1 MRLFTIDA
9 NTGALAFVSGRDF
22 ENPTDAGA
30 NNVYDVQVT
39 VTDAGALT
47 DVQDIAVTITDADEN
62 GRLRAKV
69 LLQGAL
75 LGTMTPGVMRD
86 DLRSNGYVPLND
98 PYTLSGNPRFA
109 HAGSGG
115 AASTTNLVLNTNAG
129 TPDAIVDWVFVELRS
144 SANSSI
150 VVETRAALV
159 QRDGDVVSPVDGDSP
174 LEFTN
179 LAGTSYFV
187 SIKHRNHLGVMTAS
201 AQTLTV
207 GGTVVDFT
215 TMSNANVFNNAGYDG
230 AEMITIGAVK
240 ALWAGNANAD
250 VKVKYQGPSND
261 NATILSQV
269 LTHPSNVSGT
279 YNFDLALG
287 YFSGDINMDGKV
299 KYQGSG
305 NDPAFIFAN
314 IITNYTLN
322 LMDLYNYDLF
332 VEQLP

>member
-1 MRLFTIDA
+1 M
-9 NTGALAFVSGRDF
+9 
-22 ENPTDAGA
+22 AG
-30 NNVYDVQVT
+30 
-39 VTDAGALT
+39 
-47 DVQDIAVTITDADEN
+47 I
-62 GRLRAKV
+62 
-69 LLQGAL
+69 
-75 LGTMTPGVMRD
+75 
-86 DLRSNGYVPLND
+86 
-98 PYTLSGNPRFA
+98 
-109 HAGSGG
+109 
-115 AASTTNLVLNTNAG
+115 
-129 TPDAIVDWVFVELRS
+129 
-144 SANSSI
+144 
-150 VVETRAALV
+150 
-159 QRDGDVVSPVDGDSP
+159 
-174 LEFTN
+174 
-179 LAGTSYFV
+179 SYFV

-269 LTHPSNVSGT
+269 LNHPSNVSGT